1 MLMISFPNLTPIH
14 AKLYKNDSD
23 YIGPCLFYGQL
34 IMERNYTLDLNGTW
48 TVFQECTN
56 SRIKF
61 DTRCGSS
68 GSWTTDMRCPAISK
82 KE

>member
-1 MLMISFPNLTPIH
+1 
-14 AKLYKNDSD
+14 
-23 YIGPCLFYGQL
+23 
-34 IMERNYTLDLNGTW
+34 MERKYRLDLNGNW

-56 SRIKF
+56 SRIQF

-82 KE
+82 KEYYIESPRERERGKKIRKKNLGRQALTF